1 MREVK
6 LSKLSSPLTVL
17 SMGIAA
23 VLWSQAASAAPTE
36 DVPNVT
42 LQTITV
48 TANSS
53 VRDGL
58 QSDSVYIDDYVP
70 AAQASHLSDF
80 LDVVPGV
87 EVGGTSS
94 VNQRVRVRGLDDTN
108 LKVTIDGAR
117 QEGALFY
124 HMGDVTI
131 DPDLLKQAEVA
142 VGNNSVTLGNDAIGG
157 GVAFE
162 TVDAVDLLKPG
173 QKIGAKLHAGYGS
186 NNDELLTSA
195 TVYAAP
201 TDNIDLLAYYG
212 KRNADSGEDGKGH
225 SIQTEDSEG
234 ENILLKAGAYVGDAH
249 HVGASFSSTEN
260 EGLYPLR
267 PDFPASTGVGSWN
280 EILPQKVKRETYALD
295 YNYNPASS
303 LIDVDA
309 NVYQTETTISR
320 DTDYTENLGYDWEA
334 GVQTTGAKIQNTSV
348 IDSNIFE
355 GIKGTHKLI
364 AGIEHYKKE
373 SEMSRDAV
381 TTGSDEATNTSV
393 YLEDQWQMGKLS
405 LTPGVR
411 YDRYESPEFVSG
423 GKTYDNVVGALAA
436 SYEITPS
443 TQVFASYT
451 QLFNGPDL
459 SQAIFN
465 QDGSDTFVNSDLKA
479 EEGDNT
485 EVGIVKTL
493 RGLTT
498 SDDTLQLSAK
508 YFETNIE
515 NYIEFVRTGGT
526 RIGLDCNTGALG
538 GSCQGV
544 VNSDEDYKIKGVE
557 LAADYRANN
566 FSMGLSY
573 ARARS
578 KGEDTGYNIAS
589 VSGSSSESGDKY
601 MVNLGYAPTDTIDL
615 GWRSTYVASVTPN
628 TGDDDIEKP
637 NYDVHD
643 IYMTYTPAQI
653 EGLKATLGVYN
664 IFDETY
670 ASHASRNN
678 ALDDNYT
685 DFEMGRNIKTSL
697 TYQF

>member
-1 MREVK
+1 MREVN
-6 LSKLSSPLTVL
+6 LSKLSSQMTVL
-17 SMGIAA
+17 SMGVAA
-23 VLWSQAASAAPTE
+23 VLWSQAASAA
-36 DVPNVT
+36 DMPNTT

-53 VRDGL
+53 VRDNVQEG
-58 QSDSVYIDDYVP
+58 SVYIDDYTP

-87 EVGGTSS
+87 SVGGTSS
-94 VNQRVRVRGLDDTN
+94 VNQRIRVRGLDDTN

-131 DPDLLKQAEVA
+131 DPDLLKQAEVS

-157 GVAFE
+157 AVAFE
-162 TVDAVDLLKPG
+162 TVDAADLLKPG
-173 QKIGAKLHAGYGS
+173 QKIGAKVHTGYAS

-195 TVYAAP
+195 TVYGAP
-201 TDNIDLLAYYG
+201 ADNVDLLAYYG
-212 KRNADSGEDGKGH
+212 KRDAKAGEDGEGRK
-225 SIQTEDSEG
+225 IQTEDSEG
-234 ENILLKAGAYVGDAH
+234 ENILLKAGVYIADDH
-249 HVGASFSSTEN
+249 HVGASFSRTEN
-260 EGLYPLR
+260 KGLFPLR
-267 PDFPASTGVGSWN
+267 PDFPASPGAGGWN
-280 EILPQKVKRETYALD
+280 PIIPQEVKRDTYALD
-295 YNYNPASS
+295 YTFNPVNK
-303 LIDVDA
+303 LIDVDT
-309 NVYQTETTISR
+309 NVYQTSTQILRNSDGIPGFEF
-320 DTDYTENLGYDWEA
+320 DA
-334 GVQTTGAKIQNTSV
+334 QVKTTGAKIQNTSV
-348 IDSNIFE
+348 IDSSIID
-355 GIKGTHKLI
+355 GITGTHKLI
-364 AGIEHYKKE
+364 TGVEHYKKE
-373 SEMSRDAV
+373 SEMSRGFA
-381 TTGSDEATNTSV
+381 TASTDEATNTSV

-405 LTPGVR
+405 LTPGIR
-411 YDRYESPEFVSG
+411 YDRYESPEFVSA

-436 SYEITPS
+436 SYEILPS

-465 QDGSDTFVNSDLKA
+465 TDGAGTYVNSDLKA
-479 EEGDNT
+479 EEGANT
-485 EVGIVKTL
+485 EVGITTTL
-493 RGLTT
+493 RGLTMA
-498 SDDTLQLSAK
+498 DDSLKLSAK

-515 NYIEFVRTGGT
+515 NYIEFVRAGGS
-526 RIGLDCNTGALG
+526 RVGLDCATGALG

-544 VNSDEDYKIKGVE
+544 INKDEDFKIKGVE
-557 LAADYRANN
+557 LSADYRADT

-578 KGEDTGYNIAS
+578 KGEDTGYNISS

-601 MVNLGYAPTDTIDL
+601 MVNLGYAPTDTTEL
-615 GWRSTYVASVTPN
+615 GWRSTYVAAVTPN
-628 TGDDDIEKP
+628 TAGDDTKKP
-637 NYDVHD
+637 NYNVHD
-643 IYMTYTPAQI
+643 IFMTYTPTQI